1 MGRKTG
7 KTSTGS
13 ECACQDA
20 RVASY
25 RPLDMRFADFFA
37 GIGLAAMGL
46 ERAGWRCVFAND
58 NDPRKREM
66 FAANFDAS
74 RYLVKD
80 VHDLRGNEVPEID
93 LAWASFPCTDLSL
106 AGEREGL
113 NGEESGTLWGFLRVL
128 DEMRRIEK
136 APRLIVLENVVGWIT
151 SHKGAD
157 FRAAIAALNAC
168 GYRCDALVIDA
179 VHFVPQSR
187 PRLFVIGLRG
197 ESEIMRPLGRWE
209 FPETNAVRPRAVV
222 EYMAAHPQLIWGL
235 IPLLQLPRRE
245 ESLADLLEDLPSD
258 SPYWW
263 SRERVERLLS
273 QMSRRH
279 RLIVD
284 EAMRGKMMKAMT
296 VYRRVRPTGAMAEV
310 RADGIAGCLRTARG
324 GSSRQIVVFA
334 GRGRLRVRFMTPREY
349 ARFQGV
355 PDEYRIAVPD
365 GQALFGFGDAV
376 CVPAVEWLA
385 RNALNPLAA
394 GPRRTGRMVAEV
406 AAG

>member
-1 MGRKTG
+1 
-7 KTSTGS
+7 
-13 ECACQDA
+13 
-20 RVASY
+20 
-25 RPLDMRFADFFA
+25 MRMQFADFFA

-58 NDPRKREM
+58 NDPRKHEM

-74 RYLVKD
+74 RYVLKD
-80 VHDLRGNEVPEID
+80 VHDLRGDEVPEID

-113 NGEESGTLWGFLRVL
+113 NGKESGTLWGFLRVL
-128 DEMRRIEK
+128 DHMRHLGK
-136 APRLIVLENVVGWIT
+136 APRLVVLENVVGWLT

-157 FRAAIAALNAC
+157 FRAAISALNAY

-187 PRLFVIGLRG
+187 PRLFVMGLRG
-197 ESEIMRPLGRWE
+197 ESEIMRPLGRWAT
-209 FPETNAVRPRAVV
+209 PDASAVRPRAVV
-222 EYMAAHPQLIWGL
+222 EYMAGHPQLAWGL
-235 IPLLQLPRRE
+235 IALPQPPCRE
-245 ESLADLLEDLPSD
+245 QSLADLLEDLPLD

-263 SRERVERLLS
+263 SKERVQRLLS

-279 RLIVD
+279 RLIVE
-284 EAMRGKMMKAMT
+284 EAKRGKRTKAMT

-334 GRGRLRVRFMTPREY
+334 ARGAVRVRFMTPREY
-349 ARFQGV
+349 ARLQGV
-355 PDEYRIAVPD
+355 PDTYRITGPD

-385 RNALNPLAA
+385 RKALNPLAA
-394 GPRRTGRMVAEV
+394 ESLTPARRVAEV
-406 AAG
+406 AAR